1 MITKAAKE
9 FNIDLKKSYM
19 IGDRWK
25 DISSGN
31 KARCKTIL
39 IKRKYSEVAKCNPN
53 YIVSNLGEILNIIKL

>member
-25 DISSGN
+25 DIVSGK
-31 KARCKTIL
+31 KAN
-39 IKRKYSEVAKCNPN
+39 V
-53 YIVSNLGEILNIIKL
+53 KLY

>member
-1 MITKAAKE
+1 
-9 FNIDLKKSYM
+9 M

-31 KARCKTIL
+31 NARCKTIL